1 MYAKPTAFASTNDA
15 TFVGR
20 SHKADSLG
28 FGIQNM
34 WSERNHGMDTGPDYN
49 DHWISRIP
57 PTQQT
62 AVDNVAFTE
71 SHFRS
76 DQSLPAFFNHRLD
89 PNAHDPGTGLIGINN
104 GDGDNWGAWGGY
116 HRWANLVENAGN
128 WQITAWLESNAV
140 FANDNCPDDH
150 LSADLAVR
158 RPQIFKPENG
168 QTLNWNVKDAD
179 TGTFLQ
185 AGTTTV
191 QDDDL
196 VLIPQILVFRESSRR
211 VRISINDPSVPAFE
225 PAVVFSEIKIEPN
238 PSLGNAVLSVFSQVE
253 MEVEISACGLDG
265 KLISVNTHFFEGQN
279 RLPLT
284 AFESLPAGFYFVS
297 ISNSKFKQAVKWVK
311 M

>member
-1 MYAKPTAFASTNDA
+1 
-15 TFVGR
+15 
-20 SHKADSLG
+20 
-28 FGIQNM
+28 
-34 WSERNHGMDTGPDYN
+34 
-49 DHWISRIP
+49 
-57 PTQQT
+57 
-62 AVDNVAFTE
+62 
-71 SHFRS
+71 
-76 DQSLPAFFNHRLD
+76 
-89 PNAHDPGTGLIGINN
+89 
-104 GDGDNWGAWGGY
+104 
-116 HRWANLVENAGN
+116 
-128 WQITAWLESNAV
+128 
-140 FANDNCPDDH
+140 
-150 LSADLAVR
+150 
-158 RPQIFKPENG
+158 
-168 QTLNWNVKDAD
+168 
-179 TGTFLQ
+179 
-185 AGTTTV
+185 
-191 QDDDL
+191 L